1 MTLLEA
7 VRAGS
12 ARLDQAGV
20 SFGHGT
26 SNAHDEAAWLAL
38 AALRKD
44 AGDGET

>member
-26 SNAHDEAAWLAL
+26 PNAFD
-38 AALRKD
+38 
-44 AGDGET
+44 